1 MSVEIT
7 ERPVF
12 VLGAPRSG
20 TSMMQWALRQHPNLW
35 GGQES
40 DFLVPLVRELRDV
53 WEFGRTRGRLHWIS
67 GQGVEWDEFVRHIGY
82 GVNALYTERSGGLRW
97 VEQTPQYTL
106 HLEEMAS
113 LFPGAQFLVMVRDGR
128 QVVESLRHFVNPVE
142 FDDACRIWRRF
153 NEAARDY
160 RESAPPGRIHFVSYE
175 SAVLDTEAEMG
186 RLFEFIGEPYAQAS
200 VDRITSR
207 APMNSSFVGEGK
219 EQKLAPRWTGW
230 TVGERRRFVE
240 LAGDLLV
247 ALGYEPDHT
256 WTTRE
261 PVDA

>member
-1 MSVEIT
+1 VNVEIT

-40 DFLVPLVRELRDV
+40 DFLVPLVRELRSV
-53 WEFGRTRGRLHWIS
+53 WEFGRTRGKLHWIS
-67 GQGVEWDEFVRHIGY
+67 GQEVGWEEFLRHVGY
-82 GVNALYTERSGGLRW
+82 GVNALYTDRSAGLRW

-106 HLEEMAS
+106 HLEEIEM

-128 QVVESLRHFVNPVE
+128 QVVESLRHFVNPVP
-142 FDDACRIWRRF
+142 FDEACHIWVRF
-153 NEAARDY
+153 NTAARSYAD
-160 RESAPPGRIHFVSYE
+160 RTEPGRIHFVSYE
-175 SAVLDTEAEMG
+175 RAVLDTEVELRA
-186 RLFEFIGEPYAQAS
+186 LFEFIGEPHAGAS
-200 VDRITSR
+200 VDRITER

-219 EQKLAPRWTGW
+219 DQKLAPRWTSW
-230 TVGERRRFVE
+230 TAAERERFVE
-240 LAGDLLV
+240 VAGGLLV

-256 WTTRE
+256 WTMRE
-261 PVDA
+261 PADA

>member
-1 MSVEIT
+1 MSIEIT

-40 DFLVPLVRELRDV
+40 DFLVPMTRALRDV
-53 WEFGRTRGRLHWIS
+53 WEFGRTRGKLHWIS
-67 GQGVEWDEFVRHIGY
+67 GQEVGWEEFLRHVGY
-82 GVNALYTERSGGLRW
+82 GVNSLYTDRSGGLRW

-106 HLEEMAS
+106 HLEEMAL
-113 LFPGAQFLVMVRDGR
+113 LFPGVQFLVMVRDGR
-128 QVVESLRHFVNPVE
+128 QVVESLRHFVNPVP
-142 FDDACRIWRRF
+142 FDEACHIWTRF
-153 NEAARDY
+153 NEAAREY
-160 RESAPPGRIHFVSYE
+160 AQSAPQGRIHFVSYE
-175 SAVLDTEAEMG
+175 RAVLDTEAEM
-186 RLFEFIGEPYAQAS
+186 RRVFEFIGEPYAQAS

-219 EQKLAPRWTGW
+219 EQKLAPRWTAW
-230 TVGERRRFVE
+230 THAERELFVDV
-240 LAGDLLV
+240 AGPLLLD
-247 ALGYEPDHT
+247 LGYEPDHT
-256 WTTRE
+256 WTNRE